1 MFTKGKEL
9 YLAILLGLVL
19 PSLVFAYIGNN
30 GSLPSEAGTVLMQTV
45 GVETEPFEMQTVRVK
60 LSDGT
65 VVDMELEKYITG
77 VVLQEMPADFELEA
91 LKAQAVVARTYTCRR
106 QQSSPK
112 HDDADICTDSNC
124 CQGYCAETDF
134 QKKGFTEAQFEKV
147 TKAVEDT
154 RGQVLFYNGELIEAT
169 YFSCSGGMTEDAKAV
184 WGSDVPYLQATKSP
198 GEEQAAHYSDT
209 VRFSVDDF
217 QAILGEEFSGAPESW
232 FRDVV
237 YTEGGGV
244 ESIRIAGKL
253 YTGIQLR
260 TALDLRSTA
269 FVMTAVGNTVTVT
282 TKGFGHRVGMSQY
295 GAEAMAVAGSD
306 YLQILSHYYVGTEL
320 AEGV

>member
-30 GSLPSEAGTVLMQTV
+30 RTLSSESETVPTQTV
-45 GVETEPFEMQTVRVK
+45 ILETEAFEEQTVRVK

-65 VVDMELEKYITG
+65 VADMELEKYITG
-77 VVLQEMPADFELEA
+77 VVLQEMPVDFEIEA

-112 HDDADICTDSNC
+112 HSDADICTDSNC
-124 CQGYCAETDF
+124 CQGYCAEADV
-134 QKKGFTEAQFEKV
+134 QKKGFTEEQLEKV

>member
-1 MFTKGKEL
+1 M

-30 GSLPSEAGTVLMQTV
+30 RMLSSESETVPMQTAIL
-45 GVETEPFEMQTVRVK
+45 ETEPFKEQTVRVK

-65 VVDMELEKYITG
+65 VADMELEKYITG

-106 QQSSPK
+106 QQSTPK
-112 HDDADICTDSNC
+112 HPDADICTDSNC
-124 CQGYCAETDF
+124 CQGYCAETDI
-134 QKKGFTEAQFEKV
+134 QKKGFTEEQVERV
-147 TKAVEDT
+147 VKAVEDT
-154 RGQVLFYNGELIEAT
+154 SGQVLLYNGELIEAT
-169 YFSCSGGMTEDAKAV
+169 YFSCSGGMTEDAKDV
-184 WGSDVPYLQATKSP
+184 WGSDVPYLQSTKSP

-217 QAILGEEFSGAPESW
+217 QAILGEEFSGTPESW
-232 FRDVV
+232 FRDAV